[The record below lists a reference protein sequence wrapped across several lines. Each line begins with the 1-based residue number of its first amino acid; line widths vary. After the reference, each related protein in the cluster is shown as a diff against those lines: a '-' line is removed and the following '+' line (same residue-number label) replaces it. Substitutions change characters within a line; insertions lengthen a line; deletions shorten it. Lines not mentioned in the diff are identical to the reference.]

1 MIFSR
6 ILLCFSGL
14 LGGQF
19 PIYPNKLTKASKG
32 YRYYGYQWWLGG
44 PPYKSYYAQGI
55 FGQMI
60 WIDPPT
66 QTVIAMHSAQ
76 DKAWTPEAD
85 QHKFA
90 LLTAIMIKL
99 YNL

>member
-1 MIFSR
+1 MEQEYFQKNGLE
-6 ILLCFSGL
+6 ILL
-14 LGGQF
+14 
-19 PIYPNKLTKASKG
+19 KLRKNTG
-32 YRYYGYQWWLGG
+32 YYGYQWWLSG

-66 QTVIAMHSAQ
+66 ETVIVIQSAS

>member
-1 MIFSR
+1 
-6 ILLCFSGL
+6 
-14 LGGQF
+14 
-19 PIYPNKLTKASKG
+19 
-32 YRYYGYQWWLGG
+32 
-44 PPYKSYYAQGI
+44 
-55 FGQMI
+55 MI
-60 WIDPPT
+60 WVDPLT
-66 QTVIAMHSAQ
+66 QTVIVTHSAW

>member
-1 MIFSR
+1 
-6 ILLCFSGL
+6 
-14 LGGQF
+14 
-19 PIYPNKLTKASKG
+19 
-32 YRYYGYQWWLGG
+32 
-44 PPYKSYYAQGI
+44 
-55 FGQMI
+55 MI

-66 QTVIAMHSAQ
+66 QTVIVMHSAW